1 MKKFLCYDTNDAA
14 SGKINVDNRGM
25 LKPNSTVPSGSAP
38 YQQLVTD
45 GTGTAK
51 WEDRLAYDDSKVVVD
66 GGESGRLVKVSDEV
80 PSWASIDAPIKYWS
94 SDGINGTTNPGDYID
109 MGNGSFTV
117 GEFACIITTDIH
129 TTGIASADSDTPEIT
144 WDGNIGTIK
153 KLDEKFLPDMLT
165 LYATK
170 GGEVL
175 KSKDAA
181 NSEYPTAKE
190 VMQAF
195 FGRGV
200 FIKPISGGSIVYEQV
215 IAVNLS
221 DKKVVTKSATFTFG
235 PSV

>member
-1 MKKFLCYDTNDAA
+1 M
-14 SGKINVDNRGM
+14 
-25 LKPNSTVPSGSAP
+25 
-38 YQQLVTD
+38 
-45 GTGTAK
+45 
-51 WEDRLAYDDSKVVVD
+51 
-66 GGESGRLVKVSDEV
+66 
-80 PSWASIDAPIKYWS
+80 PSWASMDASMKLWASAGAPQTLPAS
-94 SDGINGTTNPGDYID
+94 ANNDL
-109 MGNGSFTV
+109 GNGSFMV
-117 GEFACIITTDIH
+117 GEYAAFIKTDNVELEFYDIAFPEKGVYFASLPDDYYVS
-129 TTGIASADSDTPEIT
+129 GIARADSGTPEIT
-144 WDGNIGTIK
+144 WDGNIGGIK
-153 KLDEKFLPDMLT
+153 KMDEKFLPDMLI

-200 FIKPISGGSIVYEQV
+200 FIKPITGGTIAYEQV

-235 PSV
+235 PLV